1 MKITLESLIFQN
13 LLLYLRIGQVKRK
26 ETGKK
31 FAAITQPRQ
40 LIKLRFRRLSIWKNS
55 CRGCVI
61 TEFDNTDIDLTLFC
75 SSYGEDDLH
84 YTHLHILLVAS

>member
-1 MKITLESLIFQN
+1 MFRTIDLTSMTLESLIFQN

-40 LIKLRFRRLSIWKNS
+40 
-55 CRGCVI
+55 
-61 TEFDNTDIDLTLFC
+61 
-75 SSYGEDDLH
+75 
-84 YTHLHILLVAS
+84 